1 MSKEEFELIDA
12 VYRSRLVLL
21 DLLAARGFDVDRYRK
36 FSPAEAAAG
45 INQSAGLGLVLT
57 HQDDPERVCHVRYVF
72 QGNMKKFEDDI
83 TATIESERKKQE
95 AEDRKEADNGLAHFE
110 IIYMLHGNITD
121 SHHALALR
129 TYVRSLGAVRAKLR
143 VSFFSVYHLLLNPL
157 MHVLV
162 PKHEIV
168 PETEHK
174 SLLES
179 MYITHKS
186 KLPEIKYHVDPIA
199 RCIGAVPGDI
209 LRITRPSGSSGM
221 TVIYRVCAA

>member
-12 VYRSRLVLL
+12 VYRSRMVLL

-45 INQSAGLGLVLT
+45 IHQSPGLGLVIT
-57 HQDDPERVCHVRYVF
+57 HLDDPDRVCHVRYVF

-83 TATIESERKKQE
+83 TATIDAERKKQE
-95 AEDRKEADNGLAHFE
+95 LEDRKEADDGLSKFE
-110 IIYMLHGNITD
+110 IIYMMHGNITD
-121 SHHALALR
+121 SHHALALK

-143 VSFFSVYHLLLNPL
+143 VSFFSVYHLIINPL
-157 MHVLV
+157 LHVLV

-168 PETEHK
+168 PEAEHK
-174 SLLES
+174 KLLES

-209 LRITRPSGSSGM
+209 LRITRSSASSGV
-221 TVIYRVCAA
+221 TVVYRVCSP